1 MLYLNETE
9 IESLVKMPDVMRV
22 VEDCFR
28 LQGQGKATNQPR
40 RRVYVPDGM
49 MHVMF
54 ASLMR
59 ENEGYLGLKTYTAFP
74 GIGVRFIFLLWDAN
88 SSELLSLMEANLL
101 GQLRTGAASG
111 IAAKYMAN
119 ESIEEAGLIGTGR
132 QAGTQLEAICL
143 ARNIKNFKPNVIF
156 NALHGQFGED
166 GYIQTILERFK
177 IPYTHSGVIASSI
190 AMDKEISKKI
200 FIKNKIN
207 TPKFFTYSYDVK
219 NEDLI
224 KKIKK
229 KLRFPVVVKP
239 LNEGSSVNVY
249 ICNEKNIIKILNS
262 IKQYKK
268 VMIEEFIGGREIQV
282 AIMGNKKLGAIE
294 LKPKRKFYDYQAKYN
309 SSAKTEHI
317 IPVDLPKG
325 KMDIVMNMAY
335 KAHKVIG
342 CMGVTRSD
350 FKFFNNKFYLLEIN
364 TQPGMTKLSLVPEI
378 AAYRGISF
386 LELIEWIMQDASKK
400 K

>member
-1 MLYLNETE
+1 MKKKILILSGGISKERL
-9 IESLVKMPDVMRV
+9 ISLDTGYQVAKELKKNGYRVKISEPDKLK
-22 VEDCFR
+22 ENI
-28 LQGQGKATNQPR
+28 NQ
-40 RRVYVPDGM
+40 
-49 MHVMF
+49 
-54 ASLMR
+54 
-59 ENEGYLGLKTYTAFP
+59 
-74 GIGVRFIFLLWDAN
+74 
-88 SSELLSLMEANLL
+88 
-101 GQLRTGAASG
+101 
-111 IAAKYMAN
+111 
-119 ESIEEAGLIGTGR
+119 
-132 QAGTQLEAICL
+132 
-143 ARNIKNFKPNVIF
+143 FKPNIIF

-309 SSAKTEHI
+309 TKAKTKHL
-317 IPVDLPKG
+317 IPVDLTK
-325 KMDIVMNMAY
+325 KKLNEVMDLAL
-335 KAHKVIG
+335 KAHRIIG
-342 CMGVTRSD
+342 CSGVTRSD
-350 FKFFNNKFYLLEIN
+350 FKFYNEKFYLLEIN

-378 AAYRGISF
+378 AAHKNISF
-386 LELIEWIMQDASKK
+386 IKLIEWILNDAYKK